1 MKRILPPISNL
12 QPGASSIQNPN
23 RHIYEKLELRL
34 THRKQRGEPISN
46 RHKTALHPMCPF
58 LVWPGWL
65 VTCHSPARSNE
76 GPLAT
81 GFKRATQILENSLNV
96 IKSATSIFL
105 IDNFMPHFAL
115 RMLFSLILWMITTV
129 AIVAGSS
136 TPAFAAAQANSN
148 AAQATTTA
156 AVRQYRQAHEVEIVR
171 EFVKLLSI
179 PNVASDAANIG
190 RNAELIQQMLEA
202 RGFRVQLLPT
212 APGRGPVVFGELDT
226 PGATRTIIFYSHY
239 DGQPVDEKKWIG
251 TKPFVPALRTDS
263 IDAGGKL
270 IPFPEQEG
278 SYKDNWRIYARSSG
292 DDKAP
297 IIALLAAVDALRANK
312 IPLAVNLNLVYEGE
326 EEDSSPHLEA
336 TIDAHKN
343 LFRGD
348 AIITADGP
356 VDQSGRPLIFFG
368 NRGVISVRLTVFGP
382 LHPLHS
388 GHYGNWAPN
397 PAMRLAQLL
406 ATMKD
411 SNGRVTVAHF
421 YDDVVPLGPA
431 EQKAIAEAPDNEA
444 FLLRS
449 FGLAAPEG
457 GGKKLL
463 ELLNEPSL
471 NVDGLESGWTGAQA
485 KTIIPDE
492 ATASLDMRLVKNVS
506 PEEAFSRLVAH
517 IRAQGY
523 YVIDRDPTTA
533 ERAKYSRI
541 AEVTHDHG
549 YPAVRTPM
557 DSPIAVT
564 LERAVDQGAGEP
576 AVKIPL
582 IGGSTPMYIFAD
594 LGLPVVGVPIANFDD
609 NQHSPNEN
617 LRLGNLWNGIE
628 IYASILANL
637 E

>member
-1 MKRILPPISNL
+1 MSSGDKRSGVAIC
-12 QPGASSIQNPN
+12 
-23 RHIYEKLELRL
+23 RKLEFQTTR
-34 THRKQRGEPISN
+34 P
-46 RHKTALHPMCPF
+46 
-58 LVWPGWL
+58 
-65 VTCHSPARSNE
+65 
-76 GPLAT
+76 
-81 GFKRATQILENSLNV
+81 
-96 IKSATSIFL
+96 KSVSSKFL
-105 IDNFMPHFAL
+105 IDNFMPLFAL
-115 RMLFSLILWMITTV
+115 PALRFLLLATI
-129 AIVAGSS
+129 AISAIAAGSS
-136 TPAFAAAQANSN
+136 TPAFAAPQANSK
-148 AAQATTTA
+148 AGQPTA
-156 AVRQYRQAHEVEIVR
+156 AVRQYRQAHEVEIIR

-212 APGRGPVVFGELDT
+212 VAGRGPVIFGELDT
-226 PGATRTIIFYSHY
+226 PRATHTIIFYSHY
-239 DGQPVDEKKWIG
+239 DGQPVNPANWTG

-270 IPFPEQEG
+270 IPFPDTSGAYQ
-278 SYKDNWRIYARSSG
+278 DNWRIYARSSG

-297 IIALLAAVDALRANK
+297 IVALLAAVDALRANK
-312 IPLAVNLNLVYEGE
+312 IPLAVNLKVVYEGE

-336 TIDAHKN
+336 TVDAHKE

-348 AIITADGP
+348 VIITADGP
-356 VDQSGRPLIFFG
+356 VDQSGRPMIFFG
-368 NRGVISVRLTVFGP
+368 NRGVISVRLEVFGP

-411 SNGRVTVAHF
+411 ANGRVTIAHF
-421 YDDVVPLGPA
+421 YDGVVPLGPA
-431 EQKAIAEAPDNEA
+431 EEKAIAEAPSNEA
-444 FLLRS
+444 YLLRS

-471 NVDGLESGWTGAQA
+471 NIDGLESGWTGAQA

-506 PEEAFSRLVAH
+506 PEDAFSRLVAH

-523 YVIDRDPTTA
+523 YVIDRAPTMSV
-533 ERAKYSRI
+533 RMKYSRI

-549 YPAVRTPM
+549 YPAVRTAM
-557 DSPIAVT
+557 DLPIAVA
-564 LERAVDQGAGEP
+564 LERAVDEGAGEP

-582 IGGSTPMYIFAD
+582 IGGSTPMYIFAN

-609 NQHSPNEN
+609 NQHSANEN
-617 LRLGNLWNGIE
+617 LRVGNLWKGIE
-628 IYASILANL
+628 IYASILAGSQHK
-637 E
+637 